1 MLIVIMLATVTL
13 YMRLISRL
21 GTQRDDAPLM

>member
-1 MLIVIMLATVTL
+1 MIIIMLVTVTL

-21 GTQRDDAPLM
+21 NVQRDDAPLM